1 MKTPVIYGDGYIVYL
16 QYYLDLSFIHC
27 DCFCWNKTVK
37 AALLADLDALVKIH
51 RRPLLAV
58 HEIEDKKHLKFLTMV
73 GFTYHS
79 KLKGLD
85 NIMRHL
91 YTRGS

>member
-16 QYYLDLSFIHC
+16 EYHADLSFIHC
-27 DCFCWNKTVK
+27 DCHRWNKAVK
-37 AALLADLDALVKIH
+37 AALSADFDKLLQIH
-51 RRPLLAV
+51 RKPLLAI
-58 HEIEDKKHLKFLTMV
+58 HDIEDKKHLKFLQMF
-73 GFTYHS
+73 GFTFHNEIR
-79 KLKGLD
+79 GLD